1 MPSIIRSSRGYGKNK
16 SSSVTDVYAKN
27 TTLLLKS
34 DQATKSVYTDFSSNP
49 AEIITNGNVTSSN
62 FHPYN
67 EGFYSCQFF
76 GGVSDYLTIPNNIN
90 LSGDFTVELWFY
102 DLGVSKTLQQFA
114 YSSSSGF
121 GCGINS
127 FDGNSIRK
135 LDWRAVGGT
144 PIYGATGVTP
154 YTWHHAAYV
163 KSGTTFK
170 IFLDGVE
177 DYVNTNYTTTFPSTV
192 TYIGSANNSDALYSF
207 LGMISNF
214 RVVSGKALYSNN
226 FTPPTSPLTPI
237 PGTVILT
244 CQSNRFLDRSVYN
257 PTVTKSGTVE
267 IRQISPFEK
276 GAALTYQPTSHN
288 AFLSSTSL
296 RTTFHPSYIIGKGDF
311 TIEFWFKQT
320 ANQSF
325 GTIFNIGQQQT
336 GIMIRARNSTYEV
349 AINNTFVVNA
359 SGTIV
364 NNVWQH
370 LALVRNN
377 GVWTLYRNGVSLYT
391 GANTDD
397 IQPSSGINV
406 GQSTHAAGEFFSGY
420 ISNLRVVNGICLY
433 TSAFAPSTSPLQYI
447 PGTVFLGFQNSTLI
461 DNSPLNSTITLNTG
475 TVSLGTDSPFY
486 NVSLVDLTGNEGSG
500 WFPTANAAWL
510 TLPSDSTKFRFNT
523 NVDFTI
529 EAWVNP
535 IYQLTNDYGIIDART
550 GAASNSAWLFGLTT
564 VGGVYKIYFFNTGAN
579 AQTGSITIPLDAW
592 THVAV
597 SRVGTNLRLYVNGVL
612 DLTATSYGGDINPGL
627 ASARIGHKDFGSTTF
642 ATNGRISNLRV
653 VNGTGIYTNSFVPP
667 TAPLEPVANTVL
679 LLLQSST
686 PINNNTMVDDSFVTE
701 SIFNFNNV
709 AKNIANPFGN
719 NWSYYFNGTASD
731 YLSVAHSP
739 SLDLSTNSPDFTVEC
754 WFNCTTFTTGNQW
767 LFNKDGVAST
777 SYAQYGISISST
789 GLLRGLIGTGDGA
802 GGGKNNTFY
811 GSQQIQ
817 INRWYHV
824 AMVKTGGVLK
834 FFVDGRLNT
843 SLVPL
848 QTMIDGG
855 RPLLIGWQQ
864 DQPDN
869 EAFNG
874 YISNLRIVK
883 DVALYQDTFTPPA
896 RALTASP
903 VPAVYYPESFG
914 TTFTGTS
921 SVSYDRNSY
930 LTTGAHTVEAWIYP
944 TAFPSSSTIVSNYR
958 WQIGQ
963 NAGWNF
969 RLNSTGQLEMV
980 ASIGTFNVQP
990 IIYKSTTSVKLNSWS
1005 HVACTRDSANTMRIF
1020 INGNYANAEA
1030 TYSASFD
1037 LTSDGGVPQATRVG
1051 GTVYDG
1057 NPGEAFGG
1065 TISAVRIVTG
1075 GNDSCLYA
1083 NSFIPQYPLLP
1094 VVNTVLLISA
1104 SNTYVNLAN
1113 TLLVGTTTG
1122 SPVIANTRPFLA
1134 VANTRPVLLT
1144 AVSNKIEDKSIN
1156 RLPITKFRKVS
1167 LNKYS
1172 PFDSSIVTPKS
1183 YSVALERQNQY
1194 VNIPTQDWTRLVGEF
1209 TIEGWFYWNY
1219 TAVAGGVCGVN
1230 SNNGFL
1236 MYHDGTY
1243 LAPAEYNVGNSINT
1257 TFKPQ
1262 VGIWY
1267 HIAVTRDNLNRMTM
1281 WVNGESTGT
1290 GIVSTT
1296 YARGVFTIGTL
1307 NSNGNQMRGY
1317 ISNFRVVSN
1326 RCLYTKNFKVPEAP
1340 LEAVQGTV
1348 LLTCQSPTFIDNST
1362 TNSPL
1367 QVAGNPDVK
1376 ITDFN
1381 PFGDNYTTKPA
1392 LYESSVFDGSAYYDG
1407 LGDYTIVQDF
1417 QSAPNYPLRL
1427 GNIFTIQGWFNATSE
1442 IAANIA
1448 IVSKGSAAAN
1458 GWQLM
1463 MGRGNVLHFSNAT
1476 QVLSTSTPIKF
1487 NEWNHFAVVRNIG
1500 NRTMVFVNG
1509 NLESTGIVTNPYTE
1523 SSSMSIGGGRVPG
1536 ANVFTG
1542 YISGLRI
1549 DRNAL
1554 YSNNFVPPYSPI
1566 TSIKDAAYIQDT
1578 RVATIDYSMNESMGR
1593 AGDVKTIP
1601 ITPFAPDGTY
1611 SVYFDGA
1618 GDFFTLPSSLSYSFG
1633 TADFTI
1639 EMWVNVTSLAA
1650 TRTFYDTMNSG
1661 DGTGTGRFA
1670 MQLSTGGTVQIF
1682 TGAGSIF
1689 TSGGTLLAG
1698 SWYHIAYVKNAN
1710 TGKLYVNGT
1719 QVNSTYTDNNNYVVG
1734 TNKRPIIGIN
1744 GFDDSSNPMFGY
1756 ISNLRVVKGVAVYT
1770 GNFTPPSEPLEKT
1783 QNGSVNIAPL
1793 ASTSGGSIYFDGTG
1807 DYLTIANSGQFQ
1819 FPGDFTI
1826 EGWMYF
1832 TNIAGGSPQ
1841 VLFGVRS
1848 GGTEFDIRWFTTRW
1862 QISLNAG
1869 SGSDMGT
1876 TPAPVNNSW
1885 THVAAVRSGSSI
1897 RLYING
1903 VQTETTLTN
1912 SSTLGQAAGVAAGSV
1927 GGSNGGSNTFTG
1939 YISNLRVV
1947 RGRAIYTSN
1956 FSVPTAPLS
1965 INQPDDVSLLT
1976 AQGIPISDTSPYAG
1990 IITQVGGVS
1999 AKNTISPF
2007 STYNVVL
2014 LTARDK
2020 AWGDFSDDRSNLA
2033 ITGGAAIKNF
2043 NPFGI
2048 VTNNNSTFFDG
2059 SGDYLS
2065 IRPNSQVF
2073 NFGTGDFTFET
2084 WMYPMSTSINEYT
2097 LLGSEVTN
2105 AFSVSRRNAGES
2117 FAYRGFANT
2126 YTNFITSGV
2135 LNSYSN
2141 SWVHIAISRANS
2153 ISRAYVNGIKVA
2165 SNLNLT
2171 NYISSN
2177 LPTTIGANING
2188 AQAYTGALADLRVTK
2203 GIARYTG
2210 DLFTPPGTLPYKSTV
2225 TKPSLPLQYDV
2236 LLVAGG
2242 GAGGFAYGGGG
2253 GAGGLIATNVNILSG
2268 VQYSIIVGG
2277 GGGTST
2283 APSTTGTYNG
2293 SNTSAFGLTAVGGGQ
2308 GGPDTGKL
2316 PSPGGSGGGAALNTY
2331 LQYNA
2336 AASTGNAY
2344 PGQGF
2349 TGGIDIF
2356 SDSVARSGG
2365 GAGGPGGVTAG
2376 GAGGVGYKWLD
2387 GNYYAGGGGGMH
2399 PTTRTSGGFG
2409 GGGYGAV
2416 GSTVGTAGAVN
2427 TGGGGGGGAQP
2438 GGVSTYGQG
2447 GGSGV
2452 AIIRYPKKYPLLA
2465 YTSANVDISEIG
2477 DYRYYSIK
2485 QSANIVFDV
2494 SSVSFISA
2502 FGGAI
2507 TSTETDRIHTFTSP
2521 GRFTVVS
2528 SNPKT
2533 TVSVLVV
2540 GGGGGGGGTGGG
2552 GGGGGAVVESRFTGL
2567 RPGSY
2572 NITVGRGGA
2581 GGSGA
2586 FDNNY
2591 GSNGGTSFA
2600 NITTNSIVAFGGG
2613 GGGYYGPPGF
2623 NGRSGAGGGGAG
2635 SGGSGQG
2642 ASGAAGFA
2650 GYGSAGGNNFAQ
2662 DGVGSAGGGGGA
2674 GGVGWA
2680 AGPNAGGRGGY
2691 GANSSISGSM
2701 LSYGAGGN
2709 GVAGNG
2715 SANTSVMGIGGIAA
2729 TASANATP
2737 GVNYTGSGG
2746 GGGYGGVN
2754 IVGGDGGSG
2763 VVVIRYSTDLS
2774 VPPPVESQGDVLF
2787 TSSGTWRA
2795 PATTASVNMVLV
2807 GGGGGGGQGGI
2818 GSGGGGAGLIW
2829 VNNVPVSP
2837 NVTYNIVIGAGG
2849 SAVQAANGTSGAST
2863 WFSAS
2868 DYIAASGG
2876 GRGFGDATG
2885 RTLLKGIGGS
2895 FINNS
2900 GSANYGGG
2908 SGGNSGGNAL
2918 WPNANFTGG
2927 GGGGAGGYSGNG
2939 GLGTDLIYPGGFTIN
2954 ATAGAGGGGGG
2965 GGAVTTNGRAGFGGG
2980 GVGVY
2985 GQGSNGLAANAVN
2998 LFGWGGSG
3006 GEPGFNRTPATDP
3019 GIASPGGLYGG
3030 GGGGGTTNGPSYIAG
3045 NGGRGALRIV
3055 WGQGN
3060 TFP

>member
-34 DQATKSVYTDFSSNP
+34 DQATKSVYSDFSSNP

-76 GGVSDYLTIPNNIN
+76 GGVSDYLTIPSNIN

-114 YSSSSGF
+114 YSSSGGF

-135 LDWRAVGGT
+135 LDWRDVGSA
-144 PIYGATGVTP
+144 PVYGATGITP

-192 TYIGSANNSDALYSF
+192 TYIGSANNADANYSL

-214 RVVSGKALYSNN
+214 RVVSGTALYSNN

-237 PGTVILT
+237 PGTVILA

-257 PTVTKSGTVE
+257 PTVTKSGQVE

-276 GAALTYQPTSHN
+276 NNVLKYDPLSYAATFSSVAQTTPTN
-288 AFLSSTSL
+288 EAYNLG
-296 RTTFHPSYIIGKGDF
+296 IGDF
-311 TIEFWFKQT
+311 TIEYWFKYTSSVQY
-320 ANQSF
+320 
-325 GTIFNIGQQQT
+325 GTTFNLGT
-336 GIMIRARNSTYEV
+336 YLAGLMIRFDYQAYVIILNSTQLS
-349 AINNTFVVNA
+349 I
-359 SGTIV
+359 SGTV
-364 NNVWQH
+364 PLNTWTH

-377 GVWTLYRNGVSLYT
+377 GTIRLYINGVAISSE
-391 GANTDD
+391 ANVLDVSPNAGLRIGGSAHT
-397 IQPSSGINV
+397 PGEYFA
-406 GQSTHAAGEFFSGY
+406 GQL
-420 ISNLRVVNGICLY
+420 SNLRLVKNFAVY
-433 TSAFAPSTSPLQYI
+433 TSAFTPPTAPLKAIY
-447 PGTVFLGFQNSTLI
+447 GTVFLGYQDATSV
-461 DNSPLNSTITLNTG
+461 DNSPLAATITAANG
-475 TVSLGTDSPFY
+475 TLVTSQDSPFY
-486 NVSLVDLTGNEGSG
+486 SVSRVKLTGNEGSG
-500 WFPTANAAWL
+500 WFPTSNAAWL

-535 IYQLTNDYGIIDART
+535 IYQLGNDYGIIDARAS
-550 GAASNSAWLFGLTT
+550 AASNAAWVFGLTT
-564 VGGVYKIYFFNTGAN
+564 VGGVYKIYFFNAGGN
-579 AQTGSITIPLDAW
+579 TGSITIPLDAW

-597 SRVGTNLRLYVNGVL
+597 SRVGTNLRLFVNGVL
-612 DLTATSYGGDINPGL
+612 DLTVTGYGGDINPGL
-627 ASARIGHKDFGSTTF
+627 ASARIGHKDWGSTTY

-701 SIFNFNNV
+701 YIFNSNNV
-709 AKNIANPFGN
+709 AKNIANPFGH

-767 LFNKDGVAST
+767 LFNKDGVAGT

-864 DQPDN
+864 SQPAN

-883 DVALYQDTFTPPA
+883 DVALYQDAFTRPA
-896 RALTASP
+896 RVLTSSP
-903 VPAVYYPESFG
+903 VPTVYYPESFG
-914 TTFTGTS
+914 TTFNGS
-921 SVSYDRNSY
+921 SYVSYNRNSY
-930 LTTGAHTVEAWIYP
+930 LTTGAHTVEAWIKP
-944 TAFPSSSTIVSNYR
+944 TAFPAESTIVSNYR

-969 RLNSTGQLEMV
+969 RLNSTGQLEIA
-980 ASIGTFNVQP
+980 ASIGTYNVQP
-990 IIYKSTTSVKLNSWS
+990 IIYKSTTSVKINSWS
-1005 HVACTRDSANTMRIF
+1005 HVAWTRDSANTMRMF
-1020 INGNYANAEA
+1020 INGNYANAEV
-1030 TYSASFD
+1030 TYSTS
-1037 LTSDGGVPQATRVG
+1037 LNLNSDGTVQEATRVG
-1051 GTVYDG
+1051 GTLFDG
-1057 NPGEAFGG
+1057 GLGQAFSG
-1065 TISAVRIVTG
+1065 TISAIRIVTG

-1094 VVNTVLLISA
+1094 VANTVLLISA

-1144 AVSNKIEDKSIN
+1144 AVSNKIKDESIN
-1156 RLPITKFRKVS
+1156 RLPVNKFGKVS

-1194 VNIPTQDWTRLVGEF
+1194 INIPNQDWTRFVGEF
-1209 TIEGWFYWNY
+1209 TMEGWFYWNY
-1219 TAVAGGVCGVN
+1219 PIVAGNVIGVQSSG
-1230 SNNGFL
+1230 GL
-1236 MYHDGTY
+1236 ALYYDGTG
-1243 LAPAEYNVGNSINT
+1243 LMPNLFGSSNLVNT

-1267 HIAVTRDNLNRMTM
+1267 HIAVTRDGSNRMTM
-1281 WVNGESTGT
+1281 WVNGEDVGN
-1290 GIVSTT
+1290 GIVSNTFT
-1296 YARGVFTIGTL
+1296 RGVYTIGPL
-1307 NSNGNQMRGY
+1307 ASSGNQLRGY
-1317 ISNFRVVSN
+1317 VSNFRVVAN
-1326 RCLYTKNFKVPEAP
+1326 RALYTKNFKVPEAP
-1340 LEAVQGTV
+1340 LEPVQGTV

-1367 QVAGNPDVK
+1367 QVAGNPNINIV
-1376 ITDFN
+1376 DFN

-1392 LYESSVFDGSAYYDG
+1392 LYESSVFGGSAYYDG
-1407 LGDYTIVQDF
+1407 LGDYTIVQD
-1417 QSAPNYPLRL
+1417 SVSSPNYPLRL

-1448 IVSKGSAAAN
+1448 IISKGAVAN

-1463 MGRGNVLHFSNAT
+1463 VGRGNVLHFSNAT

-1509 NLESTGIVTNPYTE
+1509 NLESTGTVTNPYIQPNQ
-1523 SSSMSIGGGRVPG
+1523 MYIGGGRVPG

-1554 YSNNFVPPYSPI
+1554 YSNNFVPPYEPI

-1618 GDFFTLPSSLSYSFG
+1618 GDFFTLTSSPAYSFG

-1770 GNFTPPSEPLEKT
+1770 GNFTPPSEPLEKR
-1783 QNGSVNIAPL
+1783 QNARANISALTDSIIP
-1793 ASTSGGSIYFDGTG
+1793 ST
-1807 DYLTIANSGQFQ
+1807 A
-1819 FPGDFTI
+1819 
-1826 EGWMYF
+1826 
-1832 TNIAGGSPQ
+1832 
-1841 VLFGVRS
+1841 
-1848 GGTEFDIRWFTTRW
+1848 
-1862 QISLNAG
+1862 
-1869 SGSDMGT
+1869 
-1876 TPAPVNNSW
+1876 
-1885 THVAAVRSGSSI
+1885 
-1897 RLYING
+1897 
-1903 VQTETTLTN
+1903 
-1912 SSTLGQAAGVAAGSV
+1912 
-1927 GGSNGGSNTFTG
+1927 
-1939 YISNLRVV
+1939 
-1947 RGRAIYTSN
+1947 
-1956 FSVPTAPLS
+1956 
-1965 INQPDDVSLLT
+1965 
-1976 AQGIPISDTSPYAG
+1976 
-1990 IITQVGGVS
+1990 
-1999 AKNTISPF
+1999 
-2007 STYNVVL
+2007 NVVL
-2014 LTARDK
+2014 LTARGK
-2020 AWGDFSDDRSNLA
+2020 GWIDFSDNRSNLI

-2126 YTNFITSGV
+2126 YTNLVTSAN

-2141 SWVHIAISRANS
+2141 SWIHIAISRANS
-2153 ISRAYVNGIKVA
+2153 ISRAYINGIKVA

-2225 TKPSLPLQYDV
+2225 TAPSLPLQYDV

-2242 GAGGFAYGGGG
+2242 GAGGHAYGGGG
-2253 GAGGLIATNVNILSG
+2253 GAGGLIATNVNILPG

-2308 GGPDTGKL
+2308 GGADTGKL
-2316 PSPGGSGGGAALNTY
+2316 PSAGGSGGGAALNAY
-2331 LQYNA
+2331 LVYTPA
-2336 AASTGNAY
+2336 SSTGNAY

-2349 TGGIDIF
+2349 PGGIDIF
-2356 SDSVARSGG
+2356 SDALARSGG
-2365 GAGGPGGVTAG
+2365 GAGGPGGVAPR

-2387 GNYYAGGGGGMH
+2387 GNYYAGGGGAFGL
-2399 PTTRTSGGFG
+2399 TGTRILGGKG
-2409 GGGYGAV
+2409 GGGG
-2416 GSTVGTAGAVN
+2416 GSFPSTSAYAGDIN

-2438 GGVSTYGQG
+2438 GGAFTNGQG

-2452 AIIRYPKKYPLLA
+2452 VIIRYPNKYKLA
-2465 YTSANVDISEIG
+2465 DSIIGSVDVYEDN
-2477 DYRYYSIK
+2477 DYRYYRFT
-2485 QSANIVFDV
+2485 QSANITFDNQYNPNISNLLV
-2494 SSVSFISA
+2494 SYTLVGSGGGGG
-2502 FGGAI
+2502 FGW
-2507 TSTETDRIHTFTSP
+2507 
-2521 GRFTVVS
+2521 
-2528 SNPKT
+2528 
-2533 TVSVLVV
+2533 
-2540 GGGGGGGGTGGG
+2540 GGGGGGGGVVNSNTFILPNVEYTITLGAGGSGAGAYSVHGANGANTIITNPAGFSLISYGGGGGGSWDAASSYPNGDAIFVGYHGGSGGGASSKGATGGNVWLAGQGFPGGRGDSNNSSYDGAGGGGGAAGAGQNGSTAGGRGGYALISTINGVYYGAGGGGGSTGTAGLGGFGGGPGNGGAGGAGVNSANAYSGSGGGGGQPNSAGGGGGSGSVILSHPLSYEAATGTGFTTSFTSSSVLYSFITSGTFTLSGVAATLVSYLAVAGGGGGGSNAGSGAGAGGLLYGSLPIKIGTPYTITVGGGGSAGGAPDTAVGASGGISQIVGLTANIIAIG
-2552 GGGGGAVVESRFTGL
+2552 GGGGGAGGIVGL
-2567 RPGSY
+2567 
-2572 NITVGRGGA
+2572 A

-2586 FDNNY
+2586 
-2591 GSNGGTSFA
+2591 GSPGPDSGVPAGAAGTP
-2600 NITTNSIVAFGGG
+2600 GQ
-2613 GGGYYGPPGF
+2613 GY
-2623 NGRSGAGGGGAG
+2623 R
-2635 SGGSGQG
+2635 GGSGSGTG
-2642 ASGAAGFA
+2642 ASRG
-2650 GYGSAGGNNFAQ
+2650 
-2662 DGVGSAGGGGGA
+2662 AGGGGGA
-2674 GGVGWA
+2674 GGLG
-2680 AGPNAGGRGGY
+2680 GDAGGTG
-2691 GANSSISGSM
+2691 
-2701 LSYGAGGN
+2701 GAGG
-2709 GVAGNG
+2709 AGLTYNI
-2715 SANTSVMGIGGIAA
+2715 TGISIAYA
-2729 TASANATP
+2729 
-2737 GVNYTGSGG
+2737 
-2746 GGGYGGVN
+2746 
-2754 IVGGDGGSG
+2754 
-2763 VVVIRYSTDLS
+2763 
-2774 VPPPVESQGDVLF
+2774 
-2787 TSSGTWRA
+2787 
-2795 PATTASVNMVLV
+2795 
-2807 GGGGGGGQGGI
+2807 GGGGGGKHGSTGG
-2818 GSGGGGAGLIW
+2818 L
-2829 VNNVPVSP
+2829 
-2837 NVTYNIVIGAGG
+2837 
-2849 SAVQAANGTSGAST
+2849 
-2863 WFSAS
+2863 
-2868 DYIAASGG
+2868 
-2876 GRGFGDATG
+2876 AT
-2885 RTLLKGIGGS
+2885 
-2895 FINNS
+2895 
-2900 GSANYGGG
+2900 AGGG
-2908 SGGNSGGNAL
+2908 SGGNSPAGAGSAAVVN
-2918 WPNANFTGG
+2918 TGGG
-2927 GGGGAGGYSGNG
+2927 GGGGAGY
-2939 GLGTDLIYPGGFTIN
+2939 
-2954 ATAGAGGGGGG
+2954 
-2965 GGAVTTNGRAGFGGG
+2965 GGA
-2980 GVGVY
+2980 
-2985 GQGSNGLAANAVN
+2985 AAA
-2998 LFGWGGSG
+2998 GGSG
-3006 GEPGFNRTPATDP
+3006 VVVLAAPLSMQAASTSGANVTVTTSGGNRIYTFY
-3019 GIASPGGLYGG
+3019 SS
-3030 GGGGGTTNGPSYIAG
+3030 GTI
-3045 NGGRGALRIV
+3045 
-3055 WGQGN
+3055 
-3060 TFP
+3060 TF

>member
-27 TTLLLKS
+27 TSLLLKS
-34 DQATKSVYTDFSSNP
+34 DQATKSVYSDFSSNP

-67 EGFYSCQFF
+67 EGFYSCEFF

-90 LSGDFTVELWFY
+90 LSGDFTVEFWFY
-102 DLGVSKTLQQFA
+102 DVGVSKTLQQFA
-114 YSSSSGF
+114 YSSTSGF

-144 PIYGATGVTP
+144 PVYGATGVTP

-192 TYIGSANNSDALYSF
+192 TYIGSANNADANYSL
-207 LGMISNF
+207 LGSISNF
-214 RVVSGKALYSNN
+214 RVVSGTALYSNN

-276 GAALTYQPTSHN
+276 GVALKYEPASHN

-359 SGTIV
+359 AGTIV

-406 GQSTHAAGEFFSGY
+406 GESTHAAGEFFSGY

-475 TVSLGTDSPFY
+475 TISLGSDSPFY
-486 NVSLVDLTGNEGSG
+486 NVSLVDLTGSEGSG

-535 IYQLTNDYGIIDART
+535 IYQLGNDYGIIDARAS
-550 GAASNSAWLFGLTT
+550 AASNAAWLFGLTT
-564 VGGVYKIYFFNTGAN
+564 VGGVYKIYFFNAGAN
-579 AQTGSITIPLDAW
+579 TGSITIPLDAW

-597 SRVGTNLRLYVNGVL
+597 SRVGTNLRLFVNGVL
-612 DLTATSYGGDINPGL
+612 DLTVTSYGGDINPGL
-627 ASARIGHKDFGSTTF
+627 ASARIGHKDWGSTTF

-679 LLLQSST
+679 LTLQSST

-701 SIFNFNNV
+701 YIFNFNNV
-709 AKNIANPFGN
+709 AKNIANPFGH

-731 YLSVAHSP
+731 YLSVPHSP
-739 SLDLSTNSPDFTVEC
+739 SLNLSTDSPDFTVEC

-777 SYAQYGISISST
+777 SYAQYGICITST

-802 GGGKNNTFY
+802 SGGKNNTFY

-864 DQPDN
+864 NQADN

-874 YISNLRIVK
+874 YISNLRIIK

-896 RALTASP
+896 RALTSSP
-903 VPAVYYPESFG
+903 VPTVYYPESFG
-914 TTFTGTS
+914 TTFNGS
-921 SVSYDRNSY
+921 SYVSYNRNSY
-930 LTTGAHTVEAWIYP
+930 LTTDAHTVEAWIKP
-944 TAFPSSSTIVSNYR
+944 TSFPAESTIVSNYR

-969 RLNSTGQLEMV
+969 RLNSTGQLEIA

-990 IIYKSTTSVKLNSWS
+990 VIYKSTTSVKINSWS
-1005 HVACTRDSANTMRIF
+1005 HVAWTRDSANTMRMF
-1020 INGNYANAEA
+1020 INGNYANAEV
-1030 TYSASFD
+1030 TYSTS
-1037 LTSDGGVPQATRVG
+1037 LNLNSDGTVQEATRVG
-1051 GTVYDG
+1051 GTLFDG
-1057 NPGEAFGG
+1057 GLGQAFSG
-1065 TISAVRIVTG
+1065 TISAIRIVTG

-1094 VVNTVLLISA
+1094 VANTVLLISA

-1113 TLLVGTTTG
+1113 TLMIGAASG

-1156 RLPITKFRKVS
+1156 RLPVNKFGKVS

-1172 PFDSSIVTPKS
+1172 PFNSSIVKPKS

-1194 VNIPTQDWTRLVGEF
+1194 VNIPNQDWTRFVGEF
-1209 TIEGWFYWNY
+1209 TMEGWFYWNY
-1219 TAVAGGVCGVN
+1219 PIVAGNVIGVQAAG
-1230 SNNGFL
+1230 GL
-1236 MYHDGTY
+1236 ALYYDGTG
-1243 LAPAEYNVGNSINT
+1243 LMPNLFGSANLVNT

-1267 HIAVTRDNLNRMTM
+1267 HIAVTRDGSNRMTM
-1281 WVNGESTGT
+1281 WVNGEDVGN
-1290 GIVSTT
+1290 GIVSNTFT
-1296 YARGVFTIGTL
+1296 KGVYTIGPL
-1307 NSNGNQMRGY
+1307 ASSGDQLRGY
-1317 ISNFRVVSN
+1317 VSNFRVVAN
-1326 RCLYTKNFKVPEAP
+1326 RALYTKNFTVPEAP
-1340 LEAVQGTV
+1340 LEPVQGTV

-1381 PFGDNYTTKPA
+1381 PFGDSYTTKPA
-1392 LYESSVFDGSAYYDG
+1392 LYESSVFGGSAYYDG

-1448 IVSKGSAAAN
+1448 IVSKGAVAN

-1523 SSSMSIGGGRVPG
+1523 SSSMYIGGGRVPG

-1554 YSNNFVPPYSPI
+1554 YSNNFVPPYAPV
-1566 TSIKDAAYIQDT
+1566 TSINNAAYIQDT

-1618 GDFFTLPSSLSYSFG
+1618 GDFFTLTSSPAYSFG

-1639 EMWVNVTSLAA
+1639 EMWVNITSLAVQ
-1650 TRTFYDTMNSG
+1650 RVLYDTVNNG
-1661 DGTGTGRFA
+1661 DATGTGRIGI
-1670 MQLSTGGTVQIF
+1670 LVTTGGVVQVF
-1682 TGAGSIF
+1682 TLAGTTL
-1689 TSGGTLLAG
+1689 TSGGTLATNT
-1698 SWYHIAYVKNAN
+1698 WYHIAYVKNAN
-1710 TGKLYVNGT
+1710 TGKLYINGL
-1719 QVNSTYTDNNNYVVG
+1719 QVNTTYNDNNNYVVG

-1744 GFDDSSNPMFGY
+1744 GFDSSGDPMFGY

-1770 GNFTPPSEPLEKT
+1770 GHFTPPSEPLEKR
-1783 QNGSVNIAPL
+1783 QNARANISALTDSIIP
-1793 ASTSGGSIYFDGTG
+1793 ST
-1807 DYLTIANSGQFQ
+1807 A
-1819 FPGDFTI
+1819 
-1826 EGWMYF
+1826 
-1832 TNIAGGSPQ
+1832 
-1841 VLFGVRS
+1841 
-1848 GGTEFDIRWFTTRW
+1848 
-1862 QISLNAG
+1862 
-1869 SGSDMGT
+1869 
-1876 TPAPVNNSW
+1876 
-1885 THVAAVRSGSSI
+1885 
-1897 RLYING
+1897 
-1903 VQTETTLTN
+1903 
-1912 SSTLGQAAGVAAGSV
+1912 
-1927 GGSNGGSNTFTG
+1927 
-1939 YISNLRVV
+1939 
-1947 RGRAIYTSN
+1947 
-1956 FSVPTAPLS
+1956 
-1965 INQPDDVSLLT
+1965 
-1976 AQGIPISDTSPYAG
+1976 
-1990 IITQVGGVS
+1990 
-1999 AKNTISPF
+1999 
-2007 STYNVVL
+2007 NVVL
-2014 LTARDK
+2014 LTARGRD
-2020 AWGDFSDDRSNLA
+2020 WVDFSDNRSNLI
-2033 ITGGAAIKNF
+2033 ITGSAAIKNF

-2097 LLGSEVTN
+2097 LFGSEATN

-2126 YTNFITSGV
+2126 YTNLVTSAN

-2141 SWVHIAISRANS
+2141 SWIHIAISRANS
-2153 ISRAYVNGIKVA
+2153 ISRAYINGIKVA
-2165 SNLNLT
+2165 SNLSLT

-2188 AQAYTGALADLRVTK
+2188 AQAYTGAIADLRVTK

-2210 DLFTPPGTLPYKSTV
+2210 DLFTPPGTVPYKSTV
-2225 TKPSLPLQYDV
+2225 TTPSLPLQYDV

-2242 GAGGFAYGGGG
+2242 GSGGFASGGGG
-2253 GAGGLIATNVNILSG
+2253 GAGGLIATNVNILPDL
-2268 VQYSIIVGG
+2268 QYSIIIGG

-2293 SNTSAFGLTAVGGGQ
+2293 SNTSAFGLIAVGGGQ
-2308 GGPDTGKL
+2308 GGADTGKL
-2316 PSPGGSGGGAALNTY
+2316 PSAGGSGGGAALNTY
-2331 LQYNA
+2331 LVYNA
-2336 AASTGNAY
+2336 AAATGNAY

-2349 TGGIDIF
+2349 TGGIDI
-2356 SDSVARSGG
+2356 SNDTMAKSGG

-2387 GNYYAGGGGGMH
+2387 GKYYAGGGGGGYSGQAA
-2399 PTTRTSGGFG
+2399 RTLGGKG
-2409 GGGYGAV
+2409 GGGN
-2416 GSTVGTAGAVN
+2416 GSMSASPAFAGAIN

-2438 GGVSTYGQG
+2438 GGVYTYGQG

-2465 YTSANVDISEIG
+2465 YTSANVDMSEVG

-2485 QSANIVFDV
+2485 QSASIVFDV
-2494 SSVSFISA
+2494 TSASNIRAIGGSIASFGSEI
-2502 FGGAI
+2502 
-2507 TSTETDRIHTFTSP
+2507 IHTFTTS
-2521 GRFTVVS
+2521 GNFIVDS

-2540 GGGGGGGGTGGG
+2540 GAGGGGGGQGGG
-2552 GGGGGAVVESRFTGL
+2552 GGGGGAVVEYKFTGL
-2567 RPGSY
+2567 QAGVY
-2572 NITVGRGGA
+2572 DITVGTGGI
-2581 GGSGA
+2581 GGFGA
-2586 FDNNY
+2586 KH
-2591 GSNGGTSFA
+2591 GSNGGASYA
-2600 NITTNSIVAFGGG
+2600 NVTTNSIVAFGGG

-2623 NGRSGAGGGGAG
+2623 GGRSGAGGGGAG

-2642 ASGAAGFA
+2642 ASGAPGFA

-2662 DGVGSAGGGGGA
+2662 DGTGSAGGGGGA
-2674 GGVGWA
+2674 GGVGWSG
-2680 AGPNAGGRGGY
+2680 GPNAGGRGGY
-2691 GANSSISGSM
+2691 GANSSISGFM

-2709 GVAGNG
+2709 GVNGNG

-2729 TASANATP
+2729 TVSANATP
-2737 GVNYTGSGG
+2737 GAVNTGSGG
-2746 GGGYGGVN
+2746 GGGYGGAY
-2754 IVGGDGGSG
+2754 ILGGNGGSG
-2763 VVVIRYSTDLS
+2763 VVVIRYSGS
-2774 VPPPVESQGDVLF
+2774 FNANAEPFKIVEYL
-2787 TSSGTWRA
+2787 
-2795 PATTASVNMVLV
+2795 LV
-2807 GGGGGGGQGGI
+2807 AGGGGGG
-2818 GSGGGGAGLIW
+2818 
-2829 VNNVPVSP
+2829 
-2837 NVTYNIVIGAGG
+2837 YN
-2849 SAVQAANGTSGAST
+2849 
-2863 WFSAS
+2863 
-2868 DYIAASGG
+2868 
-2876 GRGFGDATG
+2876 
-2885 RTLLKGIGGS
+2885 
-2895 FINNS
+2895 
-2900 GSANYGGG
+2900 
-2908 SGGNSGGNAL
+2908 
-2918 WPNANFTGG
+2918 
-2927 GGGGAGGYSGNG
+2927 
-2939 GLGTDLIYPGGFTIN
+2939 
-2954 ATAGAGGGGGG
+2954 AGAGGGGGG
-2965 GGAVTTNGRAGFGGG
+2965 LRTGNVIVTPGIQYDIIIGGG
-2980 GVGVY
+2980 GAAGPASDPSTGANGTPSTVFSSGGIGGVTSI
-2985 GQGSNGLAANAVN
+2985 GGG
-2998 LFGWGGSG
+2998 GGGSG
-3006 GEPGFNRTPATDP
+3006 GANGLNGGSGGGGGEPHVAGTGTPGQGFAGGIGDGSGSQRSAGGGGGAGGTSPTRVDPSARGWDGGPGANINITGSLVSYAGGGGGGTHRFPTATGFGFGAGGGGNAGAP
-3019 GIASPGGLYGG
+3019 PGGAAIPGLANSGG
-3030 GGGGGTTNGPSYIAG
+3030 GGGGGAGFNGAGGVGGSGIVVLAAPLSMQAASTSGANVTVSTTLFN
-3045 NGGRGALRIV
+3045 RIY
-3055 WGQGN
+3055 
-3060 TFP
+3060 TFYSSGTITF